1 MSNNKDD
8 DIFSFF
14 KPKKTESGQDL
25 TPEQKLKK
33 NIQKRILK
41 AFKDSLIEFGID
53 KAEEYY
59 PIWKE
64 QMEDW
69 KKKTRDW
76 FRSRK

>member
-1 MSNNKDD
+1 MSNNNED

-14 KPKKTESGQDL
+14 KPKKTESDQDL
-25 TPEQKLKK
+25 TPEQRLKK

-41 AFKDSLIEFGID
+41 AFKDSLIEFGIE

-69 KKKTRDW
+69 KKKTRNW